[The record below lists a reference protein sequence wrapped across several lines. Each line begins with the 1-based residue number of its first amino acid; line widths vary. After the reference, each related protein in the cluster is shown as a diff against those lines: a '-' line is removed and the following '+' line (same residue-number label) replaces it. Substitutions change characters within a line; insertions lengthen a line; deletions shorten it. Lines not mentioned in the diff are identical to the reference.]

1 VLALLADARAEA
13 EAINGPVAREL
24 NRLRVT
30 VAPSGAKHGFRFR
43 LDTGDDGEIW
53 LIKDSADARQWNLF
67 VSVRAFAL
75 LTYGYPGV
83 RRRFEERLAALEAT
97 VVAASVNRV
106 NVACDFDAPG
116 FEPEP
121 DSFVAP
127 ARTKAQSY
135 HPSDGVRA
143 AEVTVHRLARR
154 VNGVTVGR
162 MPGRQLC
169 LYDKRADSLAKHK
182 FYWPAVWGLDPAE
195 RDKPVWRGEVRAGRD
210 ELARHL
216 PRRSFE
222 AVEGALAEIV
232 ASILAK
238 VRYVTPSPTDLN
250 PARWPIHPVW
260 DAVGRHLVAA
270 IHAHEF
276 GPAPLHHA
284 LPTPREIKLAIISR
298 QLVGLSRSY
307 AALAGLRDG
316 EAEELPELVAALL
329 RDDWRRRPQDSE
341 QGLMRARARY
351 GILD

>member
-1 VLALLADARAEA
+1 
-13 EAINGPVAREL
+13 
-24 NRLRVT
+24 

-53 LIKDSADARQWNLF
+53 LIKDSADTRQWNLF

-75 LTYGYPGV
+75 LNYGYPGI

-97 VVAASVNRV
+97 IVAASVNRV
-106 NVACDFDAPG
+106 DVACDLDAPG

-121 DSFVAP
+121 DSFIAP
-127 ARTKAQSY
+127 ARTQAQSY

-195 RDKPVWRGEVRAGRD
+195 RQKPVWRGEVRAGRD

-222 AVEGALAEIV
+222 AVEAALAEIV

-260 DAVGRHLVAA
+260 DAVGRHLLGA
-270 IHAHEF
+270 IEAHTF
-276 GPAPLHHA
+276 APRSPNRII
-284 LPTPREIKLAIISR
+284 PTPREIKCEMMRR
-298 QLVGLSRSY
+298 QLVGLSQSY
-307 AALAGLRDG
+307 AALAGLKEG
-316 EAEELPELVAALL
+316 KAEELPDLVAALL
-329 RDDWRRRPQDSE
+329 RDHCRQRPEETE
-341 QGLMRARARY
+341 QGLLRARARY